1 MAEASAGSPSAR
13 QRHSWRRPPAW
24 PDGRLLHPREDL
36 TTRVTI
42 GAIVPLL
49 AIWVWA
55 LGRVDHFEASVG
67 DWWWIL
73 GAGLIAASVVS
84 LLVARRRIRSLAAR
98 SGLAAVQ
105 PQYTVWRAAR
115 WSDGPPSRR
124 SGSGGD
130 CAHVGWHLR
139 VVWDAVA
146 VW

>member
-55 LGRVDHFEASVG
+55 LA
-67 DWWWIL
+67 
-73 GAGLIAASVVS
+73 
-84 LLVARRRIRSLAAR
+84 LAAN
-98 SGLAAVQ
+98 AK
-105 PQYTVWRAAR
+105 RANAR
-115 WSDGPPSRR
+115 F
-124 SGSGGD
+124 
-130 CAHVGWHLR
+130 ATTQ
-139 VVWDAVA
+139 
-146 VW
+146 

>member
-42 GAIVPLL
+42 GALVPLV

-55 LGRVDHFEASVG
+55 LGRVDYFEASVG

-84 LLVARRRIRSLAAR
+84 LLVAKRRYGAWLPARIWQRYSRSTPCGALRGGPTAA
-98 SGLAAVQ
+98 
-105 PQYTVWRAAR
+105 
-115 WSDGPPSRR
+115 
-124 SGSGGD
+124 
-130 CAHVGWHLR
+130 
-139 VVWDAVA
+139 
-146 VW
+146 